1 MFSGWLFGQ
10 VCRDT
15 VTLGGGGGCLDRYSG
30 ILSCLGVAVWTG
42 MLSCFGGGCLDR
54 YVGILSCFW
63 EAV

>member
-15 VTLGGGGGCLDRYSG
+15 VTWGGRGGL
-30 ILSCLGVAVWTG
+30 
-42 MLSCFGGGCLDR
+42 FGQVCRDTVMFWGGCLDR
-54 YVGILSCFW
+54 YVGILSCFG